1 MTLFTPALQVQRLVI
16 RSRNATVFDE
26 KFHSGVNI
34 IRGENSSGKS
44 TLLNILFYGL
54 GGFTPQW
61 SDAALRCDSVFV
73 EVLINGNVATLFR
86 SIQKDTRQP
95 MEIYGGDYDEAI
107 ISPSS
112 QWVKYGY
119 MRTEGRES
127 FSQALFR
134 LLGMPEV
141 FHESSG
147 ALTMHQVMR
156 ILYSDQLSPI
166 ESLFRIEPFDTATIR
181 EAVGRLLCG
190 AFDTEFYENQI
201 RLRQMLKKH
210 DETAAELRS
219 LYSVLGQVGES
230 LSLHSVREERQKII
244 DMIEQARVDADRIR
258 KSTLVEEEMHS
269 LSLEQAERV
278 YEALEKAQAAVS
290 EARESKSA
298 LMLEISD
305 SDSFIN
311 HLKIKLIR
319 LQEASTAS
327 KAFGAVE
334 FISCPACLEPI
345 RHVEFGHCQLCNQ
358 PLSKESGGNRFIHIM
373 NDVSLQL
380 KQSEIIQR
388 ERFDE
393 LKKIEAREVA
403 ALNEWRQLAT
413 AYQEAR
419 ATPSSKNDQLISET
433 NRKIGYLQGQLENI
447 DSREKIIR
455 KLTEMS
461 DLKEKLGANI
471 SKLQARNND
480 LMMAQESRYQE
491 AKNRISTHIKTFLRK
506 DLRRQDAFEYANEV
520 WFDFGGNRITV
531 NDQEYF
537 SASSRVILKNSF
549 FSAFLLSALEDRKFR
564 HPRFF
569 IMDTIEEHGI
579 EPIRSQNFQNILLEY
594 FGSPKVEAQ
603 IIFATANISPDA
615 DDEAYTVGRFF
626 TRDNPTL
633 LFDGTPSH

>member
-1 MTLFTPALQVQRLVI
+1 MTLFTPTLQVRRLVI
-16 RSRNATVFDE
+16 RCRNVSVFDE
-26 KFHSGVNI
+26 NFHSGVNI

-61 SDAALRCDSVFV
+61 SDAALRCDGVFV

-95 MEIYGGDYDEAI
+95 MEIYGGAYDEAI
-107 ISPSS
+107 ISPVS
-112 QWVKYGY
+112 QWIKYGY
-119 MRTEGRES
+119 LRTESRES

-134 LLGMPEV
+134 LLGIPEV
-141 FHESSG
+141 YNENSG
-147 ALTMHQVMR
+147 GLTMHQLLR

-201 RLRQMLKKH
+201 YLRRMQKEY
-210 DETAAELRS
+210 DEVSAELRS

-244 DMIEQARVDADRIR
+244 NMIGQARSDVEQARKA
-258 KSTLVEEEMHS
+258 SLVEQEMHA
-269 LSLEQAERV
+269 LSLEQAEQV
-278 YEALEKAQAAVS
+278 YAALEKAQGTVS
-290 EARESKSA
+290 KVREDKNA
-298 LMLEISD
+298 LILEIAD
-305 SDSFIN
+305 SDAFIN
-311 HLKIKLIR
+311 HQKSKLKS
-319 LQEASTAS
+319 LQEASAAS
-327 KAFGAVE
+327 NAFGTVE

-345 RHVEFGHCQLCNQ
+345 KHQEHSHCHLCHQ
-358 PLSKESGGNRFIHIM
+358 PLSENAGRNRFIHIL
-373 NDVSLQL
+373 NDVTIQIR
-380 KQSEIIQR
+380 QSEILQR
-388 ERFDE
+388 ERFEE
-393 LKKIEAREVA
+393 LKKIEASETV

-413 AYQEAR
+413 AYGEVR
-419 ATPSSKNDQLISET
+419 AAPSSKSDQLISEA
-433 NRKIGYLQGQLENI
+433 NRRIGYLQGQLENI
-447 DSREKIIR
+447 ESREKIVK
-455 KLTEMS
+455 KLTQIS
-461 DLKEKLGANI
+461 DRKEKINANI
-471 SKLQARNND
+471 SRLQERNYN
-480 LMMAQESRYQE
+480 LMLAQESRYQE
-491 AKNRISTHIKTFLRK
+491 AKNHIASHIKIILRK
-506 DLRRQDAFEYANEV
+506 DLRRQDAFEYADDV

-537 SASSRVILKNSF
+537 SASSRVILKNTF
-549 FSAFLLSALEDRKFR
+549 FAAFLLAAMEDKKFR

-579 EPIRSQNFQNILLEY
+579 EPVRSQNFQNILLEY
-594 FGSPKVEAQ
+594 FAETKVDAQ

-626 TRDNPTL
+626 TRDEPTL
-633 LFDGTPSH
+633 LFEGSASH